1 MTRTLS
7 RDYDAGDYWP
17 FRNETRRE
25 RTEERLVMTVTEEE
39 KKTSHRERAYAQL
52 KSRAPS
58 FRESREFRLQDERN
72 SRQQDLHLK
81 DELHLCML
89 SSFHLL
95 QHMDGKLLLN
105 HDPFADGKNSGR
117 MKPLTLTAKTKERRG
132 LGQKK

>member
-25 RTEERLVMTVTEEE
+25 RTEESLVM
-39 KKTSHRERAYAQL
+39 KRRRHRHTERAYAQL

-58 FRESREFRLQDERN
+58 FHESREFRLQDERN
-72 SRQQDLHLK
+72 SRQQDLYLK

-95 QHMDGKLLLN
+95 QHMDGKLLL
-105 HDPFADGKNSGR
+105 
-117 MKPLTLTAKTKERRG
+117 KPRPLR
-132 LGQKK
+132 

>member
-1 MTRTLS
+1 MQVIIGHSAMRL
-7 RDYDAGDYWP
+7 
-17 FRNETRRE
+17 
-25 RTEERLVMTVTEEE
+25 EEKELVMKRNT
-39 KKTSHRERAYAQL
+39 ERAYAQL

-95 QHMDGKLLLN
+95 QHMDGKLLL
-105 HDPFADGKNSGR
+105 
-117 MKPLTLTAKTKERRG
+117 KPRPLR
-132 LGQKK
+132 